1 MTCRP
6 DKVLLAAL
14 LALLALPAL
23 AVPGGDP
30 FSEAARAIER
40 GDGIAAEVAARG
52 ALRAGAPEDA
62 AAAYLGE
69 AAMVEGDL
77 DEARRWL
84 EPGRF
89 DASSAARGFHALG
102 RLELAAGDFGAAAP
116 SICASE
122 AAVSSLSRRVG
133 VGHRDAVEG

>member
-40 GDGIAAEVAARG
+40 GDGIAAEDDAR
-52 ALRAGAPEDA
+52 APLRAGETEQA
-62 AAAYLGE
+62 ADAYLGE

-77 DEARRWL
+77 HRGAVMWNEM
-84 EPGRF
+84 P
-89 DASSAARGFHALG
+89 SAERT
-102 RLELAAGDFGAAAP
+102 AANVD
-116 SICASE
+116 
-122 AAVSSLSRRVG
+122 AAVTLFLRGALPAETVTRASLVAR
-133 VGHRDAVEG
+133 